1 MPITEIPK
9 QVASSAEVAL
19 EAVKDWAGNLN
30 AQDRRW
36 IRMVGAGSLFTSAML
51 LVSGRR
57 KAALTVATVGTVLV
71 MLEEPKS
78 LATAWAALPSF
89 IQSGERFLGRLEGF
103 VEQIASQGHRVRGF
117 VDRAQR

>member
-1 MPITEIPK
+1 MPIAEIPK
-9 QVASSAEVAL
+9 QVTSSAEVAL

-36 IRMVGAGSLFTSAML
+36 IRMVGAGSLFTSAVL

-71 MLEEPKS
+71 LLEEPKS
-78 LATAWAALPSF
+78 LATAWAALPSC
-89 IQSGERFLGRLEGF
+89 IQAGERFLGRLEGF
-103 VEQIASQGHRVRGF
+103 VEQVAAQGNRVRGF

>member
-9 QVASSAEVAL
+9 QVTSGAEVAL

-36 IRMVGAGSLFTSAML
+36 IRIVGAGSLFTSAML

-89 IQSGERFLGRLEGF
+89 IQAGERFLGRLEGF
-103 VEQIASQGHRVRGF
+103 VEQVASQGHRVRDF